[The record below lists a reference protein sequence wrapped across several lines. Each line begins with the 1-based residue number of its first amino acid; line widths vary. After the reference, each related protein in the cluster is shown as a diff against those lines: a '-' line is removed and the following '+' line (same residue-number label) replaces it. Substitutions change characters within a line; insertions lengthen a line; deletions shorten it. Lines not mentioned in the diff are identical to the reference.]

1 LGNSTYYLQL
11 KTYNLFKN
19 YFRIAWRNL
28 INNKIHSLIN
38 IAGLS
43 VGLACSLLILLW
55 VQNEL
60 SVDKFHKNDGRLY
73 KVYERE
79 YYKDHIDGN
88 YDTPGLLAE
97 ELKKKI
103 PEVEDAVM
111 LQEENDLT
119 ALQAGD
125 KVLKVEGTAA
135 SAGLFTMFSYP
146 LLQGSPAT
154 ALSSIVNM
162 AISEKTA
169 INFFGSVQNAMG
181 KTIRFNNKED
191 FKITAVFKNI
201 AANASRKFDYVIS
214 WDALQK
220 DQPWTASWTSSGP
233 LTYILLRPGANAASV
248 DKKLAHFLDIY
259 TDQSDAYRIQ
269 LGLQKFDEVYL
280 HNHFDEEKVSG
291 GRIEYV
297 HLFSIVAIF
306 ILLIACINFMNL
318 TTARSVKR
326 AKEVGVRK
334 AVGALRSV
342 LIKQFIESPP
352 KSLSPTLSTFI
363 R

>member
-1 LGNSTYYLQL
+1 ML
-11 KTYNLFKN
+11 KN
-19 YFRIAWRNL
+19 YFKTAWRSV
-28 INNKIHSLIN
+28 IKNKVQSSIN

-43 VGLACSLLILLW
+43 VGLACSLLIFLW

-60 SVDKFHKNDGRLY
+60 SVDAFNKNNAQLY

-103 PEVEDAVM
+103 PEIEDAVM
-111 LQEENDLT
+111 MEEENDLT
-119 ALQAGD
+119 TLQAGN
-125 KVLKVEGTAA
+125 KILKVNGTGA
-135 SAGLFTMFSYP
+135 SSGLFAMFNYP
-146 LLQGSPAT
+146 LLQGRAAT
-154 ALSSIVNM
+154 ALSSTISM

-169 INFFGSVQNAMG
+169 KAFFGSAQNAIE
-181 KTIRFNNKED
+181 KTIRFDNRKD
-191 FKITAVFKNI
+191 FKITAVFKDI

-214 WDALQK
+214 WQALQQ
-220 DQPWTASWTSSGP
+220 DQPWTASWQSSGP
-233 LTYILLRPGANAASV
+233 LTYVLLQPNANAALV
-248 DKKLAHFLDIY
+248 DKKLTHFLDGY
-259 TDQSDAYRIQ
+259 TPGQSDAYRIQ

-280 HNHFDEEKVSG
+280 HNHFTNGKVDG

-297 HLFSIVAIF
+297 HLFSIIAIF

-334 AVGALRSV
+334 AVGAMRSV
-342 LIKQFIESPP
+342 LIKQFIGES
-352 KSLSPTLSTFI
+352 LL
-363 R
+363 